1 VVQNLEENIK
11 MNGCEGSCTAC
22 ALDWGSLGGD
32 ADCDNDATTDRQS
45 VDFVIGSDIVCRPK
59 DAVLLAGATAAMMKS
74 CGAGLI
80 ILPHSNN
87 RFGTEAFPDALT
99 ACNLLFTV
107 TTITSPSL
115 LYDIEEASYFTWHA
129 FLIWHKQAAD
139 GEEEEAAGS
148 SSPSSD
154 HSSTAQTAEVGS
166 SVSLLPPPCHRELAA
181 AVASMSLT

>member
-1 VVQNLEENIK
+1 

-22 ALDWGSLGGD
+22 ALDWGSLDNGD
-32 ADCDNDATTDRQS
+32 DDCDAAATTDRQP

-59 DAVLLAGATAAMMKS
+59 DAVLLAGATAAMMKP
-74 CGAGLI
+74 CGAALI

-99 ACNLLFTV
+99 ASNLLFTV

-115 LYDIEEASYFTWHA
+115 LRDIEEASYFTWHA
-129 FLIWHKQAAD
+129 FLIWHKQTPD

-148 SSPSSD
+148 SSLNSD
-154 HSSTAQTAEVGS
+154 HPSTSQTAEEGS
-166 SVSLLPPPCHRELAA
+166 SLLLLPPPCPHRELAA
-181 AVASMSLT
+181 AVESMSLT